1 MGEMRVPMRPAA
13 ASAAGDSLPSNA
25 SHDGAEASPPAA
37 FGLRAGI
44 LIPGRG
50 DPIEDGAVV
59 VRGASIDWVGPYA
72 ELPAAHSS
80 VRFTRVPVVM
90 PGMWDAHTHFTGSHV
105 VAGLEDSMRMYLP
118 GTGALVGAVTVDDL
132 RATLEAGFTSVR
144 ELGGYAGYV
153 WPAVRS
159 GVLVGPNVYSALSL
173 LSITGGHGDQHD
185 VPLETVMDDCR
196 YGDGISMLCDGVDGC
211 TSAVRRVVR
220 RGARVIKI
228 CSTGGVLSLNDQPED
243 SQFSPAELRAIV
255 DEAGRSGRA
264 VASHAIGKTGIMAAL
279 EAGVKS
285 IEHGMYLDEEVAALM
300 KEKGAILVPT
310 RHIVESLAA
319 SADKLPPQSRE
330 KLRRVTELS
339 RSSLKLAVK
348 LGVKIALGTD
358 TLSSDK
364 KHVLAHGKNAMELHW
379 AVAAGM
385 STLQAIEMATAT
397 PPETLGGQAPKSGQL
412 KAGYDADIIA
422 VSENPLD
429 DIEVL
434 VRQSNITHVWKGGKL
449 YKSP

>member
-1 MGEMRVPMRPAA
+1 M
-13 ASAAGDSLPSNA
+13 
-25 SHDGAEASPPAA
+25 
-37 FGLRAGI
+37 
-44 LIPGRG
+44 
-50 DPIEDGAVV
+50 
-59 VRGASIDWVGPYA
+59 
-72 ELPAAHSS
+72 
-80 VRFTRVPVVM
+80 
-90 PGMWDAHTHFTGSHV
+90 DAC
-105 VAGLEDSMRMYLP
+105 
-118 GTGALVGAVTVDDL
+118 
-132 RATLEAGFTSVR
+132 
-144 ELGGYAGYV
+144 
-153 WPAVRS
+153 RS
-159 GVLVGPNVYSALSL
+159 
-173 LSITGGHGDQHD
+173 
-185 VPLETVMDDCR
+185 
-196 YGDGISMLCDGVDGC
+196 GDGISMLCDGVDGC

-310 RHIVESLAA
+310 RHIVEGLGA

-330 KLRRVTELS
+330 KLRRMTELS

-358 TLSSDK
+358 TLSSDR

-385 STLQAIEMATAT
+385 SALQAIEMATAT
-397 PPETLGGQAPKSGQL
+397 PPETLGAQAPRSGQL

-429 DIEVL
+429 DIDVL